1 MEDKKPNLIQR
12 AITRIANKMYNTKVF
27 KRVGTLAIALLT
39 ALSLSACDPKIPEP
53 TPGPGIST
61 VCSECGGNHKTEDHG
76 KQKEA
81 GYSVLLHSVIE
92 DPYYQSIVNQANENR
107 KSNTDPIDK
116 YKYLLNQHP
125 YGFLAEQG
133 YDVEGIKNGEISC
146 QTFSYVRAD
155 QPNRLYM
162 VTRVSTDQ
170 DINSIKAKY
179 YDNYLISYDL
189 SKEEMAD
196 YKGTYAQQYI
206 YANFLN
212 DAISKQKKVTVHMST
227 ITTQDV
233 SSDVFSYAKKTGERN
248 RYKPFKDVGEVL
260 YVSAV
265 AGNSGENEISI
276 IGFTPTQAHYVT
288 LMDGEYI
295 YAVNNVLYNLGST
308 AAKQVVGEPQV
319 YDIEYFNKTWID
331 CADSNYIAP
340 LRGGGYACGSMT
352 YEPGLKK

>member
-27 KRVGTLAIALLT
+27 KRVGTLTIALLT
-39 ALSLSACDPKIPEP
+39 ALSLSACNPKMPEP
-53 TPGPGIST
+53 TPGPGVST

-76 KQKEA
+76 KQTEA
-81 GYSVLLHSVIE
+81 GYSVLLHSIVE
-92 DPYYQSIVNQANENR
+92 DPYYQSIVKLAKENV
-107 KSNTDPIDK
+107 KPNNDPIDK
-116 YKYLLNQHP
+116 YQYLLNQHP
-125 YGFLAEQG
+125 YGFLEKQG

-170 DINSIKAKY
+170 NINSIKAKY

-233 SSDVFSYAKKTGERN
+233 SSDVFYYAEKTGERN
-248 RYKPFKDVGEVL
+248 RYKPLKKVGEVL

-308 AAKQVVGEPQV
+308 AANKVVGEPQV

-331 CADSNYIAP
+331 CADSDYTAF
-340 LRGGGYACGSMT
+340 RRYGGYCCGNMT